1 MTSPTATCRFSS
13 WRHRDVTVFL
23 ILIPY
28 HKHHPKAHVKPAD
41 EEPKIASAISRK
53 FQMSEDII
61 AGAPLLMGYGRGRL
75 CIENYRNIIEY
86 TDSLIRI
93 QTKTGRIH
101 IIGRNLVIAYF
112 RDDGMCVVGE
122 IGTIEYH

>member
-1 MTSPTATCRFSS
+1 MTTLGKRGN
-13 WRHRDVTVFL
+13 R
-23 ILIPY
+23 

-41 EEPKIASAISRK
+41 EEPKIASAISKK

-61 AGAPLLMGYGRGRL
+61 AGAPLLMRYGRGRL

>member
-1 MTSPTATCRFSS
+1 MTTLGKRGNS
-13 WRHRDVTVFL
+13 
-23 ILIPY
+23 

-112 RDDGMCVVGE
+112 RDDGMCVVGD

>member
-1 MTSPTATCRFSS
+1 
-13 WRHRDVTVFL
+13 
-23 ILIPY
+23 
-28 HKHHPKAHVKPAD
+28 
-41 EEPKIASAISRK
+41 
-53 FQMSEDII
+53 MSEDII

-122 IGTIEYH
+122 IGTIEYHKPNYIYNPNFAHQKLLSGHILLIMT

>member
-1 MTSPTATCRFSS
+1 
-13 WRHRDVTVFL
+13 
-23 ILIPY
+23 
-28 HKHHPKAHVKPAD
+28 
-41 EEPKIASAISRK
+41 
-53 FQMSEDII
+53 
-61 AGAPLLMGYGRGRL
+61 MGYGRGRL

-112 RDDGMCVVGE
+112 RDDGMCIVGE

>member
-1 MTSPTATCRFSS
+1 MNREQIKEKMVSAMDLPK
-13 WRHRDVTVFL
+13 DVIQNASVIT
-23 ILIPY
+23 IL
-28 HKHHPKAHVKPAD
+28 
-41 EEPKIASAISRK
+41 
-53 FQMSEDII
+53 
-61 AGAPLLMGYGRGRL
+61 GRNEL